1 MYFAPRKQICH
12 QERTQHLGNLRRNL
26 LLFRLI
32 TLTDNPIADK
42 CAFVL
47 TLLAESLEIQNIDPF
62 MGIMF
67 CRSTAFRTYLSI
79 TLFTMKRIIF

>member
-1 MYFAPRKQICH
+1 MYFPPRKQICH
-12 QERTQHLGNLRRNL
+12 QERTQHLGNLRRN

-47 TLLAESLEIQNIDPF
+47 TLLAESLESQNIDPF
-62 MGIMF
+62 MAIMF
-67 CRSTAFRTYLSI
+67 CRCTPFRTYLSI
-79 TLFTMKRIIF
+79 TLFTMKLTIF